1 MLLPLHLLQN
11 KALALFFYNIFLGLY
26 FMGVRFMSWRS
37 PKARLWLAG
46 RRGIF
51 EKITIWKYSL
61 LPTEKIIWMHC
72 ASLGEFEQGRPI
84 LESIREQFPS
94 YKILLTFFSPSGY
107 EIRKNYAGADAVFYL
122 PMDSVVSSKKFIEII
137 NPTLAI
143 WVKYEYW
150 YYYLTFLKQKAI
162 PVILVSAIFRQSQ
175 PFFKWYGGLWKK
187 ILESFKHIFVQ
198 NEASFA
204 LLQKIEMD
212 TNATIAGDTR
222 FDRVISIA
230 ENKKDLPDILIQ
242 FCKNHKVI
250 VAGSTWE
257 EDEEEIVHYVKTNK
271 QIKLIIAPHEIDEE
285 RLLDIKKL
293 FTNSIL
299 YSDFLKANTEA
310 QIIIID
316 NIGMLSSLYSLA
328 DVTYIG
334 GGFNDTGI
342 HNILEAAVYGKPVIF
357 GPEYEKFSEAIALVE
372 AGAAFSI
379 ENALELEALLDK
391 LLINEIL
398 LKETSSIAKNYVYK
412 NKGATHKII
421 QYIYENRL
429 LIN

>member
-1 MLLPLHLLQN
+1 
-11 KALALFFYNIFLGLY
+11 
-26 FMGVRFMSWRS
+26 MGVRFMSWRS

-46 RRGIF
+46 RRAVF
-51 EKITIWKYSL
+51 EKITVWKNSL
-61 LPTEKIIWMHC
+61 LPIEKIIWMHC

-107 EIRKNYAGADAVFYL
+107 EVRKNYAGADAVFYL
-122 PMDSVVSSKKFIEII
+122 PMDGVVGSKKFVEII
-137 NPTLAI
+137 NPSLVI

-150 YYYLTFLKQKAI
+150 YYYLTTLKQKGI

-187 ILESFKHIFVQ
+187 ILQSFNHIFVQ
-198 NEASFA
+198 NESSLT
-204 LLQKIEMD
+204 LLQKIEMSA
-212 TNATIAGDTR
+212 NATIAGDTR

-230 ENKKDLPDILIQ
+230 ENKKDLPDTLLQ

-285 RLLDIKKL
+285 RLLDIKQL
-293 FTNSIL
+293 FTSSIL
-299 YSDFLKANTEA
+299 YSDFLKVNTEA

-334 GGFNDTGI
+334 GGFNDSGI

-357 GPEYEKFSEAIALVE
+357 GPEYEKFSEAIELVE

-379 ENALELEALLDK
+379 ENALALEALLDK
-391 LLINEIL
+391 LLLDETL
-398 LKETSSIAKNYVYK
+398 LKEASAIAKNYVYK
-412 NKGATHKII
+412 KKGATNKII

>member
-1 MLLPLHLLQN
+1 
-11 KALALFFYNIFLGLY
+11 
-26 FMGVRFMSWRS
+26 MGVRFMSWRS

-51 EKITIWKYSL
+51 EKITVWKNSL

-84 LESIREQFPS
+84 LERIRQQFPS
-94 YKILLTFFSPSGY
+94 YRILLTFFSPSGY

-122 PMDSVVSSKKFIEII
+122 PMDGVITSKKFVEII
-137 NPTLAI
+137 NPSLVI

-150 YYYLTFLKQKAI
+150 YYYLTSLKQKGI

-175 PFFKWYGGLWKK
+175 PFFKWYGSLWKR
-187 ILESFKHIFVQ
+187 ILESFNHIFVQ
-198 NEASFA
+198 NEPSLT
-204 LLQKIEMD
+204 LLQKIEMSA
-212 TNATIAGDTR
+212 NATIAGDTR

-230 ENKKDLPDILIQ
+230 ENKKDLPDSLLQ

-299 YSDFLKANTEA
+299 YSDFLKVNTEA

-334 GGFNDTGI
+334 GGFNDSGI